1 MDYEEEFIVRKS
13 DAPVKKELF
22 NNLLEIIQGHVFF
35 LIAGC
40 IGSLGYWQSLAEK
53 KSFRVMFLPSFDMGA
68 TRKIRKR
75 LPNISTTKL

>member
-35 LIAGC
+35 FNR
-40 IGSLGYWQSLAEK
+40 WQSLAEK

-75 LPNISTTKL
+75 LPNISTLLQTTLRI